1 MRGFGVRDSAL
12 AFGLV
17 IVLVATSACGGKPA
31 DPDAGYVK
39 TLQAERASKDAAF
52 LSADNSPV
60 PANARAAYLP
70 LKYFAPDPAYAVP
83 ASFTPATVRTPVK
96 VPTST
101 GTLRDMEVVGTLEFA
116 LNGRA
121 LSLTALVEADTPA
134 DRLFIPFTD
143 LTSGTETYSAGRY
156 LEINR
161 SKTGI
166 YIVDFNR
173 AFNPYC
179 YYNHE
184 YDCPYPPKQNRLPIP
199 IPAGE
204 KMAQSTLPTR

>member
-1 MRGFGVRDSAL
+1 LAIAL
-12 AFGLV
+12 C
-17 IVLVATSACGGKPA
+17 LVAAMSACGGRPV
-31 DPDAGYVK
+31 DPDAAYIR
-39 TLQAERASKDAAF
+39 TLQAERATKDAAF
-52 LSADNSPV
+52 LSAENSPV
-60 PANARAAYLP
+60 PAAARAAYLP

-83 ASFTPATVRTPVK
+83 ASLTPAAARTPVK

-101 GTLRDMEVVGTLEFA
+101 GQIRDMEQVGSLEFT
-116 LNGRA
+116 LGGRA
-121 LSLTALVEADTPA
+121 FSLAALVEADTPP
-134 DRLFIPFTD
+134 DRLFIPFSD

-156 LEINR
+156 LEIAR

-166 YIVDFNR
+166 YVVDFNR

-199 IPAGE
+199 IRAGE
-204 KMAQSTLPTR
+204 KMAQSTLPAR